1 MWPFNIICKIIA
13 NKTSSILKES
23 HQVGLVS
30 EMKKC
35 YRLNVTPMKIPA
47 GFFFFKKLTIL
58 TSIRKYLDWP
68 KKKFKKKNKTG
79 ELSLSWFWNL
89 L

>member
-47 GFFFFKKLTIL
+47 GFFFF
-58 TSIRKYLDWP
+58 
-68 KKKFKKKNKTG
+68 
-79 ELSLSWFWNL
+79 
-89 L
+89 